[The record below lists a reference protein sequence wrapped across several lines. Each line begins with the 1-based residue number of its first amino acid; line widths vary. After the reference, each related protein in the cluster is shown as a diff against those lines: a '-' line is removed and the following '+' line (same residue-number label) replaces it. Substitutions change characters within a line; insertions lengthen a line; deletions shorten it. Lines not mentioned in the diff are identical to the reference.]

1 MQVFGSFATGLF
13 LPTSDMDLVVTGS
26 ECGNVAQGLRA
37 LAQAFT
43 RKGLVKNVQARAP
56 LCPSLLF
63 LPEASLPHHFRSCT
77 RNCSFPWKVILRRD

>member
-26 ECGNVAQGLRA
+26 GCGNVAQGLRA

-43 RKGLVKNVQARAP
+43 RKGLVKNVQVRAP
-56 LCPSLLF
+56 PPPPFPCRDPSHPVNLVLHAP
-63 LPEASLPHHFRSCT
+63 L
-77 RNCSFPWKVILRRD
+77 